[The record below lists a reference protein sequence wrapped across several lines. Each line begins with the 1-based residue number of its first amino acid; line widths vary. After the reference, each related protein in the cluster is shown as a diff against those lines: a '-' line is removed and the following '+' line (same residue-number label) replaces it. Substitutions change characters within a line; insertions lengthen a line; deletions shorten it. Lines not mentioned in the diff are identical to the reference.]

1 MPVFQ
6 SSNIKNSEYGRSIKK
21 FETHTESTFE
31 TKKKKLRIVTCMKQ
45 LERELDSSRIR

>member
-31 TKKKKLRIVTCMKQ
+31 TKKKLRIVTCMKQ